1 MNDIIYF
8 NPHLPCGRRRRKKS
22 RKRHLYNFNPHLP
35 CGRRRYGTHRRGA
48 PREFQSTPSLR
59 KATVRDYERRY
70 AYGYFNP
77 HLPCGRRRAR
87 QVRTAMAQV
96 FQSTPSLRKATMYG
110 HTFRGGRLISIHTFL
125 AEGDLTALSH
135 GGMICISIHTF
146 LAEGDQNAKE
156 DKPKRFISIHTFL
169 AEGDRNSLIVR
180 SHSSHFNPHLPCGR
194 RRTRSGSESR

>member
-1 MNDIIYF
+1 M
-8 NPHLPCGRRRRKKS
+8 
-22 RKRHLYNFNPHLP
+22 YNFNPHLP

-146 LAEGDQNAKE
+146 LAEGDRIIPFQTHINFK
-156 DKPKRFISIHTFL
+156 
-169 AEGDRNSLIVR
+169 
-180 SHSSHFNPHLPCGR
+180 HFNPHLPCGR
-194 RRTRSGSESR
+194 RLITCFSPPMNFIFQSTPSLRKATVTH

>member
-48 PREFQSTPSLR
+48 PRE
-59 KATVRDYERRY
+59 
-70 AYGYFNP
+70 
-77 HLPCGRRRAR
+77 
-87 QVRTAMAQV
+87 

-169 AEGDRNSLIVR
+169 AEGDRIIPFQTHINFK
-180 SHSSHFNPHLPCGR
+180 HFNPPLPCGR
-194 RRTRSGSESR
+194 RLITCFSPPMNFIFQSTPSLRKATVTH